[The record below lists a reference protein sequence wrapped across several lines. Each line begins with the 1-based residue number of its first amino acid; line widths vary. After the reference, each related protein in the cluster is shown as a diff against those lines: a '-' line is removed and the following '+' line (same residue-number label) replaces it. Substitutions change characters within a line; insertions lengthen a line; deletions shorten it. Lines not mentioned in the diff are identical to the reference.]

1 MEDYLRN
8 NPVSGNEEQ
17 EFESWNDIIEETIED
32 IEGDSIVDL
41 NDLIG
46 CLLDYCWVEGIDYT
60 FEFDN
65 KPTDILLELLS
76 LIENEDMDLFGNFIS
91 ENKDQINA
99 EADGLIYE
107 VNMYD
112 DTIAGLKFQNG
123 KKFKVCYEMSE
134 YLSENEDVDIDED
147 GMPEFTK
154 EMVLIMF
161 EEDGEKC

>member
-46 CLLDYCWVEGIDYT
+46 CLPDYCWVEGIDYT

-76 LIENEDMDLFGNFIS
+76 LIENEDMDLFGNHS
-91 ENKDQINA
+91 E
-99 EADGLIYE
+99 G
-107 VNMYD
+107 
-112 DTIAGLKFQNG
+112 
-123 KKFKVCYEMSE
+123 S
-134 YLSENEDVDIDED
+134 
-147 GMPEFTK
+147 
-154 EMVLIMF
+154 
-161 EEDGEKC
+161 